1 MDKKQD
7 SARELYNEVKEMIDK
22 SKLIELKETLEEYHT
37 VDIYDVLMELDEVD
51 RVKLFEILPLDTAA
65 SILEE
70 CELDL
75 FMELI

>member
-37 VDIYDVLMELDEVD
+37 VDIYDVLMELDEVG
-51 RVKLFEILPLDTAA
+51 
-65 SILEE
+65 
-70 CELDL
+70 
-75 FMELI
+75 

>member
-70 CELDL
+70 CEL
-75 FMELI
+75 